1 MILWKL
7 FFTFFQIGLFGFGGG
22 YGMLSMIEHE
32 IVRNH
37 KWLSISEFTDIVAI
51 SQMTPGPIGINS
63 ATYVGYT
70 AMINSGYSMLMATF
84 GSLLSS
90 FAVILPSFI
99 LMLSISVFFLK
110 YKNHSLIQFV
120 MNWLRPVIVGF
131 LAAATLTLMNKEN
144 FGCFKTQNSQLL
156 ISSILFVFSFIATH
170 LKKCNPILVIVI
182 AGTIGGI
189 FYSFFNLS

>member
-70 AMINSGYSMLMATF
+70 AMINSGYPMFMATF

-110 YKNHSLIQFV
+110 YKNHSLIQLV

-131 LAAATLTLMNKEN
+131 LAAATLALMNKEN
-144 FGCFKTQNSQLL
+144 FGCFRTQNSQLL
-156 ISSILFVFSFIATH
+156 ISSILFVLSFIATH
-170 LKKCNPILVIVI
+170 LKKWNPIFVIVI
-182 AGTIGGI
+182 AGTIGGL
-189 FYSFFNLS
+189 FYSFF